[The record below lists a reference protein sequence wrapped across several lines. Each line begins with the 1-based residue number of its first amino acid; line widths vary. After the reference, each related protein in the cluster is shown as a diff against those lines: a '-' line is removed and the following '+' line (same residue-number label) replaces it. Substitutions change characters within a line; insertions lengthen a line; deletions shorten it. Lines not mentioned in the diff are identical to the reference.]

1 MRKEDVLTMDS
12 KTPLDFFPAERRER
26 WHKVNGWLLPD
37 AARRLY
43 ETSAGASPEGRIV
56 EIGSY
61 AGKSTCCLGWAQR
74 ERVDRRRPPVV
85 AIDIKFQDP
94 FRSNLSAFGL
104 DETIVAAIE
113 APSLQAAEAWHEPI
127 SFLYIDA
134 YHGDAH
140 AVADFVVWEPYVL
153 PGAVIA
159 LDDTAGH
166 MSGPMRQVRLALST
180 GAFERICEVDGI
192 SFLKK
197 NRSLFDGL
205 GRFPPELETEKVSMA
220 VVAAWTGAVD
230 PDLWTG
236 QPGTPVAEQQRQ
248 KPQLLERLRM
258 RLAGYRPSPT
268 RTYLAA
274 VIDMHG
280 GEWQRA
286 MEKFRELET
295 LPQDSKLLCHDLSI
309 RPFALLRL
317 AQSHDL
323 SGDRDQ
329 ARSYYQRAQACEEA
343 VPEVRAAAEKGLQ
356 ESFILPEPRSDLLL
370 RQFVTERQ
378 LPQYRTY

>member
-1 MRKEDVLTMDS
+1 LTTDS
-12 KTPLDFFPAERRER
+12 DTPLDFLPVALRER
-26 WHKVNGWLLPD
+26 WRQVNGWLLPD
-37 AARRLY
+37 AARRLF
-43 ETSAGASPEGRIV
+43 EASAAASPEGRIV

-61 AGKSTCCLGWAQR
+61 EGKSTCCLGWAQR
-74 ERVDRRRPPVV
+74 ERGDKRRPPVV
-85 AIDIKFQDP
+85 AIDIKFQNR

-113 APSLQAAEAWHEPI
+113 APSLQAAEGWHEPI

-166 MSGPMRQVRLALST
+166 MSGPIRQVRLALTT
-180 GAFERICEVDGI
+180 GAFERLCEVDGI
-192 SFLKK
+192 CFLRK

-205 GRFPPELETEKVSMA
+205 GRFPPEAETEKVSMA

-230 PDLWTG
+230 PELWTG

-248 KPQLLERLRM
+248 KPQLLERLKQ
-258 RLAGYRPSPT
+258 RLAGFPPSPSAD
-268 RTYLAA
+268 YLAA
-274 VIDMHG
+274 VIDLHAG
-280 GEWQRA
+280 DWPRA
-286 MEKFRELET
+286 IERFQALEH
-295 LPQDSKLLCHDLSI
+295 LPRDVKLLCHDLSI
-309 RPFALLRL
+309 RPLALLRL
-317 AQSHDL
+317 GQVHDL
-323 SGDRDQ
+323 SGERDR
-329 ARSYYQRAQACEEA
+329 ARSYYQRAGACEDA
-343 VPEVRAAAEKGLQ
+343 VPEVRAAAERGLR
-356 ESFILPEPRSDLLL
+356 EPFVLPEPRSDWLL

>member
-1 MRKEDVLTMDS
+1 MDS
-12 KTPLDFFPAERRER
+12 NTPLDFLPVDLRER
-26 WHKVNGWLLPD
+26 WRKVNGWLLPN
-37 AARRLY
+37 AARRLF
-43 ETSAGASPEGRIV
+43 ETSAAASPEGRIV

-61 AGKSTCCLGWAQR
+61 EGKSTCCLGWAQR
-74 ERVDRRRPPVV
+74 ERGDKRRPPVV
-85 AIDIKFQDP
+85 AIDIKFQDH
-94 FRSNLSAFGL
+94 FRSTLSAFGL
-104 DETIVAAIE
+104 DETVVAAIE

-153 PGAVIA
+153 PGATIA

-166 MSGPMRQVRLALST
+166 MSGPIRQVRLALST

-205 GRFPPELETEKVSMA
+205 GRFPPEIETEKVSMA

-248 KPQLLERLRM
+248 KPHLLERLKK

-268 RTYLAA
+268 ATYLAA
-274 VIDMHG
+274 IIDLHAG
-280 GEWQRA
+280 DWQRA
-286 MEKFRELET
+286 MDKFQELER
-295 LPQDSKLLCHDLSI
+295 LPQDVKLLCHDLSI
-309 RPFALLRL
+309 RPLALLRL
-317 AQSHDL
+317 AQLHDL
-323 SGDRDQ
+323 SGNKDQ
-329 ARSYYQRAQACEEA
+329 ARSYYQRAVACEEA

-356 ESFILPEPRSDLLL
+356 EGFVLSEPKSDWLL